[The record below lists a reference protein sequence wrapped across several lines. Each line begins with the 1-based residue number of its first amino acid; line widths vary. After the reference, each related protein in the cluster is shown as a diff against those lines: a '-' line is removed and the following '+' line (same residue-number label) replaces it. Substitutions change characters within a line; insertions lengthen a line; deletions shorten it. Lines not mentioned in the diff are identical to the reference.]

1 MRAISQALGADVTW
15 NEKEKTVYITNE
27 KEVMITMYSA
37 DGRTL
42 NVYTSQVE
50 AHKAVGWY
58 TEPVVLMYAADGR
71 TQYVEQSQIEAN
83 RAVGWY
89 TEPYKK
95 PVVTTPSSPSQYSSG
110 SNTEVTYS
118 GVVYVTPT
126 GKRYHYSASCAGKNA
141 RSTSLSAA
149 KSSGKTPCRSCVE

>member
-1 MRAISQALGADVTW
+1 MAKSRLNQTFVPVRAISQALGAD
-15 NEKEKTVYITNE
+15 
-27 KEVMITMYSA
+27 
-37 DGRTL
+37 
-42 NVYTSQVE
+42 
-50 AHKAVGWY
+50 
-58 TEPVVLMYAADGR
+58 
-71 TQYVEQSQIEAN
+71 
-83 RAVGWY
+83 
-89 TEPYKK
+89 
-95 PVVTTPSSPSQYSSG
+95 VTTPSSPSQYSSG